1 MWDKFERS
9 EKNVKDPKNEEK
21 KDLMTTGRIH
31 FIYVHLFET
40 FLLKFEKMNL
50 KFHVKKVSLDLY
62 VQLASQQAVMIS

>member
-40 FLLKFEKMNL
+40 FLLKL
-50 KFHVKKVSLDLY
+50 KKNEFK
-62 VQLASQQAVMIS
+62 IPC